1 MSDYVRT
8 KGIVYPIN
16 EIAYNELDDLLSTS
30 FKDQYAF
37 WSDNGKGFTTDAF
50 DSDEIRYYLIYQL
63 FHSYGE
69 ENGDFG
75 SKRQL
80 TEKETEYWSEK
91 FMPILS
97 RVGIEIN
104 PEDLRYMDWCYYN
117 ACESYDFYVK
127 DALDVDTIQMDNE
140 Q

>member
-37 WSDNGKGFTTDAF
+37 WSDNGKGFTTDVF